1 MLGDLFLPCSGSL
14 DLPVVMI
21 KMLACHDF
29 LQVPREGVPS
39 TFQMMGN
46 PALQVRRF
54 RNRSRRA
61 FCTYGRACFVANHRH
76 SSRVS
81 FAEENLL
88 CNLFGGKVNEARKNV
103 YYIVRIIAASIGTR
117 QHINE

>member
-1 MLGDLFLPCSGSL
+1 
-14 DLPVVMI
+14 
-21 KMLACHDF
+21 MLACQDF

-39 TFQMMGN
+39 TLQMMGN

-61 FCTYGRACFVANHRH
+61 FCTYRRVCFVANHRILH
-76 SSRVS
+76 ALV
-81 FAEENLL
+81 FAEEKIL

-103 YYIVRIIAASIGTR
+103 YYIVHIIAASMVQTTYK
-117 QHINE
+117 